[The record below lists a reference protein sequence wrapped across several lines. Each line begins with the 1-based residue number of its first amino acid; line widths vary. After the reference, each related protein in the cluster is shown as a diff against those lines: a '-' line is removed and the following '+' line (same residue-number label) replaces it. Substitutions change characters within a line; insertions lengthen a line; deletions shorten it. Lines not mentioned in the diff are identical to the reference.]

1 MQNSNSW
8 YNKTVV
14 VVLLLIF
21 IFPVGLYALWKNEKA
36 PKVLKIA
43 VTVLIAFGFIISLN
57 TETPPPV
64 LDIKAE
70 KEKQLINIAYS
81 SESDIKRNLKDPSS
95 YELIERDYKFLSDT
109 IYEINITYSA
119 TNSFGGRI
127 QNKYLKMGVL
137 KYNPADTSFTNIVK
151 FEK

>member
-36 PKVLKIA
+36 PKGLKIA
-43 VTVLIAFGFIISLN
+43 VTVLIAFALILSVN
-57 TETPPPV
+57 TETPTPA
-64 LDIKAE
+64 LDIQKE
-70 KEKQLINIAYS
+70 KESQLFHIAYS
-81 SESDIKRNLKDPSS
+81 AEQSIIRNLKDPDS
-95 YELIERDYKFLSDT
+95 YELIEKDYKFMNDSIYKVT
-109 IYEINITYSA
+109 IRYSG
-119 TNSFGGRI
+119 TNSFNARI
-127 QNKYLKMGVL
+127 QNQYIRTGVL
-137 KYNPADTSFTNIVK
+137 KYNPADTSFTDIVK

>member
-21 IFPVGLYALWKNEKA
+21 IFPVGLYALWKNDKA
-36 PKVLKIA
+36 PKGLKIA
-43 VTVLIAFGFIISLN
+43 VTVLIGFGLIMSVN
-57 TETPPPV
+57 MDRPAPV

>member
-36 PKVLKIA
+36 PKVLKIS
-43 VTVLIAFGFIISLN
+43 VTILIAFGIVLSLN